1 VPSPPDPESHVDA
14 VRERFSQTAAAVGR
28 HADSRAEQLAARV
41 RTLLDLTGQ
50 ERALDAGAGTGALAF
65 ALAPLVREVVA
76 LELVPELL
84 EEGRSRADRHP
95 NVSFVEGDV
104 TALPFADGDFE
115 LVGALMLLH
124 HVARP
129 EVAMAELVRV
139 TRLGGTLLVVDQ
151 VAPADPLAAL
161 ELNRFERARD
171 ASNARVLSDADLRG
185 LFEQNGLVVTRD
197 ELVDEQRHLE
207 PYLDLAGCEG
217 HAREQALDLAPG
229 RDAYTTTVGW
239 YVLAKRAYGT

>member
-1 VPSPPDPESHVDA
+1 VSSPPDPESHVDA

-28 HADSRAEQLAARV
+28 HADARAEQLAARV
-41 RTLLDLTGQ
+41 RALLDLTGQ

-84 EEGRSRADRHP
+84 EEGRSRVDRHP
-95 NVSFVEGDV
+95 NVTFVEGDV
-104 TALPFADGDFE
+104 TALPFADGDFD

-129 EVAMAELVRV
+129 EVAMAQLVRV

-161 ELNRFERARD
+161 ELNRFERVRD

-185 LFEQNGLVVTRD
+185 LFEQNGLVVARD
-197 ELVDEQRHLE
+197 ELVDEQRQLE

-217 HAREQALDLAPG
+217 DARERALNLAPG
-229 RDAYTTTVGW
+229 RDAYSTRVGW